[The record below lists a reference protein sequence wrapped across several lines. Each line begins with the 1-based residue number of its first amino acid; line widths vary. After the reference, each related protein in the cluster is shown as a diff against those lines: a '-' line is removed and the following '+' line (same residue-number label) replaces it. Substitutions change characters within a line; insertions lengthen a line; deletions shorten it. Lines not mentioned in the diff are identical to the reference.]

1 MHVSLSNSLAGQ
13 CTNIFHSEYTSRL
26 YFSLEASPYITLLI
40 FFLIE
45 IFFIEL
51 SDCPHGWTNVAGKCF
66 KLICREYSWRNA
78 RVKCLKAQA
87 DLASLHDENSL
98 RSITQYLE
106 RILAHLSDST
116 RTMISVGL
124 TRTKRRWSW
133 LDGQQYNG
141 TLGYKSFTADLVWK
155 EKDGKWDFEES
166 RNVYYNKLHLCVK
179 SRGI

>member
-116 RTMISVGL
+116 LLIWYGKKNMGNGILKNQRMFITTNYIS
-124 TRTKRRWSW
+124 
-133 LDGQQYNG
+133 
-141 TLGYKSFTADLVWK
+141 A
-155 EKDGKWDFEES
+155 
-166 RNVYYNKLHLCVK
+166 
-179 SRGI
+179 